1 MRDSFK
7 RPEKRPLVMRDAK
20 QGCSCVEPGKI
31 GPASFPNAGPVF
43 RVRNRYMMSF
53 RECILHIKIMEQ
65 LFMGFG
71 KRCSSLR
78 VPAWFEISLCQVISW

>member
-7 RPEKRPLVMRDAK
+7 RPEKRPLVMHDAK

-43 RVRNRYMMSF
+43 RVRNHYMMSF
-53 RECILHIKIMEQ
+53 L
-65 LFMGFG
+65 
-71 KRCSSLR
+71 
-78 VPAWFEISLCQVISW
+78 